1 MALIKEEIILLSDAI
16 HQAFEKPDDLTDFLN
31 KYENIKGKLVLK
43 INYANLPD
51 DKILANL
58 NIFNQNSEKYK
69 LLIIEA
75 SNTQGL
81 NFEGETSGIISQ
93 IHNNP
98 CIQYEENNDK
108 VIVKNSFKM
117 QQTIFKKNYQ
127 ICHIFGHGSNSGIIF
142 TEQEGIETEKLK
154 ALLKYQKHYQ
164 CFIFNIC
171 HSETIAKEVS
181 TYIDY
186 AIGMTQAINDQ
197 VAIEFARGFYLGLKN
212 GIDNNQDIFLR
223 GFREGIQAISR
234 DRNSQ
239 KSIPVLYIN
248 YKQAILNLIK
258 QLDAEDKIED
268 FLTQLKTHHPTNVS
282 LCNFISRFYHPLKD
296 NLNRFKSIFQQITDN
311 SDIQTAYQ
319 KIFPDDIESNKDKII
334 DKLII
339 NSQQN
344 SQIPLIV
351 QFANHLAE
359 ILDKHKNEKDEN
371 YQFQHLRK
379 WLNGLPDE
387 FKISN
392 QEQPNQTQVKTDLWI
407 IVDYQDNQLCL
418 EALVMEEGKNIKED
432 LKALNLTGCED
443 EKGIRCD
450 CFEKIPF
457 KIDEIIDAYEK
468 NEYKLK
474 TTTIELFLPM
484 CHIENNI
491 FYDWIQHDFEET
503 MTCCLIREKQIRIH
517 LNERRKKVNYYHL
530 ERRYKEYQD
539 LNQSKSFTPNGKI
552 GTINENVNKKNLE
565 MLVSQLNGK
574 FGVKLCTK
582 HKKNQIQYFFS
593 VILKAGTFLIFWL
606 KYSSPENLSL
616 NQIDNLLFSQD
627 YLNNNNDDYFQKIIG
642 EMHNLIRDDNSQLN
656 PKECLGYHLGFLCD
670 NPYRIPESKHLKK
683 F

>member
-1 MALIKEEIILLSDAI
+1 MALTEEEIILLGDTI
-16 HQAFEKPDDLTDFLN
+16 HQAFEKPDKLQDFLDQH
-31 KYENIKGKLVLK
+31 EDLKGKLVLE
-43 INYANLPD
+43 INHENCDNSFNKEVRY
-51 DKILANL
+51 
-58 NIFNQNSEKYK
+58 NQNAKQYK
-69 LLIIEA
+69 LLILEA
-75 SNTQGL
+75 GNTGSIKYKDEYQQIL
-81 NFEGETSGIISQ
+81 SSINSQ
-93 IHNNP
+93 DSI
-98 CIQYEENNDK
+98 
-108 VIVKNSFKM
+108 
-117 QQTIFKKNYQ
+117 IFKTDKDRNVVKDFQEFREKTIDEKYK
-127 ICHIFGHGSNSGIIF
+127 ICHFIGHANNGIQLSNESIEPHDLKSLFKSRRHFECVLFNACSSG
-142 TEQEGIETEKLK
+142 K
-154 ALLKYQKHYQ
+154 AAKQV
-164 CFIFNIC
+164 
-171 HSETIAKEVS
+171 SE
-181 TYIDY
+181 YINY
-186 AIGMTQAINDQ
+186 VIGMSQSINDD
-197 VAIEFARGFYLGLKN
+197 VAISFARGFYYGLQY
-212 GIDNNQDIFLR
+212 GINNNQDIFLK

-234 DRNSQ
+234 DRNFQ

-258 QLDAEDKIED
+258 QLDTEDKIED

-351 QFANHLAE
+351 KFAHDLAE

-379 WLNGLPDE
+379 WLNGLPAE

-432 LKALNLTGCED
+432 LKALNLIGCED

-517 LNERRKKVNYYHL
+517 LNELRKKVNYYHL

-552 GTINENVNKKNLE
+552 GTINENVNKK
-565 MLVSQLNGK
+565 
-574 FGVKLCTK
+574 
-582 HKKNQIQYFFS
+582 
-593 VILKAGTFLIFWL
+593 ILK
-606 KYSSPENLSL
+606 
-616 NQIDNLLFSQD
+616 
-627 YLNNNNDDYFQKIIG
+627 
-642 EMHNLIRDDNSQLN
+642 
-656 PKECLGYHLGFLCD
+656 C
-670 NPYRIPESKHLKK
+670 
-683 F
+683 